1 MSPAAALRIWRR
13 RAGAAYGLPL
23 ADDPSSRFLGWL
35 TALMSFLAVLALA
48 GAMALADMADRWTS
62 GLAGGLTVQV
72 AALLPPAAAGGAIA
86 APVSL
91 TERAERALA
100 VVRATPGVRAAT
112 LLDRAA
118 AARLL
123 APWLGPDVA
132 ADDLLPTPA
141 LIDAV
146 VGGPVDV
153 AGLRAALAAV
163 VPGVSV
169 DDHGL
174 WLADL
179 SALAGAVQGAALTVV
194 GLIAG
199 AGALAVV
206 FSVRAGLAI
215 HQGVVRLLHLMGA
228 ADDYISRQFEWHVG
242 FRALRGAA
250 IGAAAAAGLLVLLGA
265 VAGDLRASL
274 LPSLHFGVGQ
284 WAVLLLAPLLFTP
297 LAAAVARWT
306 VRRSLERLP

>member
-48 GAMALADMADRWTS
+48 GALAVADMADRWTS

-72 AALLPPAAAGGAIA
+72 AALAPPAADGAA
-86 APVSL
+86 AASL

-100 VVRATPGVRAAT
+100 VVRATPGVRSAT

-123 APWLGPDVA
+123 APWLGPDVV

-146 VGGPVDV
+146 VSGPVDV
-153 AGLRAALAAV
+153 AALRAALAAV
-163 VPGVSV
+163 ASGVSV
-169 DDHGL
+169 DDHGV

-179 SALAGAVQGAALTVV
+179 SALAGAVQGAALAVV

-228 ADDYISRQFEWHVG
+228 ADDYIARQFEWHVG
-242 FRALRGAA
+242 FRVLRGAA
-250 IGAAAAAGLLVLLGA
+250 AGAAGAAGLLMLLDA
-265 VAGDLRASL
+265 VAGNLRASL
-274 LPSLHFGVGQ
+274 LPSLHFGGGQ
-284 WAVLLLAPLLFTP
+284 WALLLLAPLLFTP

-306 VRRSLERLP
+306 VRRALERLP